1 MSTSST
7 WRRTARADVTADAAS
22 PSESARLPRSISRT
36 RLEFASKNHET
47 NSSSETFVAVAWR
60 FPRGGAR
67 RSRWRRATPPFPPGT
82 TRRSG
87 SYPVPRVR
95 SSPPRISRS
104 PRTTPPRTH
113 TFALAENRPD
123 DALGVTS
130 PCHRPHPPPPRV
142 DARAGA
148 SPPPPRARARPSKW
162 MTTRHPPKWTTTR
175 HPPSRRPRSPRG
187 FASSRPTR
195 RTTPTFRKEARVC
208 PTRAARWRARFDP
221 SSVEGTPRP
230 NRPRRRRD
238 HTQRPPSAPRERR
251 ASTTRRGRRLGT
263 RRRRRARV
271 VVRDERRTHARPS
284 RRPRRHPARGG
295 ASAFAPKHTAS
306 VSASAD
312 AAVSAA
318 RTPPPSAELLLRVA
332 ALERARD
339 GLGRARGR
347 VPRRRGGCR
356 RARGRAGRSAPR
368 DARRTRA
375 RRVFSRR
382 ERRDDDDDVRRDVR
396 LRASLVVHAERADA
410 LEAEQREIRVTLAS
424 VVSAAEALRER
435 ADARDD
441 EDKAERAASGAE
453 KPRRTRAATRSTDDS
468 TPTANVAS
476 RNRTRSPR
484 RSTPPSR
491 RSRRRRRR
499 RRPRSFDASRRNSPP
514 RRRVRRANDEENDA
528 RDCRA
533 TEVDSVVGSLDAVV
547 KSLERRAEEIK
558 TDIKTTEQRVSEDR
572 AVIKAAESARV
583 DARNASRRR
592 RTRLKPRRRFA
603 PRSPC

>member
-47 NSSSETFVAVAWR
+47 NSSSETFVAVAWHS
-60 FPRGGAR
+60 PRGGAR

-284 RRPRRHPARGG
+284 RRPRRHP
-295 ASAFAPKHTAS
+295 P
-306 VSASAD
+306 
-312 AAVSAA
+312 
-318 RTPPPSAELLLRVA
+318 
-332 ALERARD
+332 
-339 GLGRARGR
+339 
-347 VPRRRGGCR
+347 
-356 RARGRAGRSAPR
+356 
-368 DARRTRA
+368 
-375 RRVFSRR
+375 
-382 ERRDDDDDVRRDVR
+382 
-396 LRASLVVHAERADA
+396 
-410 LEAEQREIRVTLAS
+410 
-424 VVSAAEALRER
+424 
-435 ADARDD
+435 
-441 EDKAERAASGAE
+441 RAAGH
-453 KPRRTRAATRSTDDS
+453 P
-468 TPTANVAS
+468 
-476 RNRTRSPR
+476 RSPR
-484 RSTPPSR
+484 STRR
-491 RSRRRRRR
+491 RSRRRPMRPFPPRTPLPREPFPPRRIETPPNCSSASRLWNAAR
-499 RRPRSFDASRRNSPP
+499 RTRTRAWTSTAPPRWLPSRARTRWTLGSARRATNSRASRLFLVANAATTTTTFAATFVFARRSSSTRNAPTRSRRNS
-514 RRRVRRANDEENDA
+514 A
-528 RDCRA
+528 
-533 TEVDSVVGSLDAVV
+533 
-547 KSLERRAEEIK
+547 
-558 TDIKTTEQRVSEDR
+558 
-572 AVIKAAESARV
+572 
-583 DARNASRRR
+583 
-592 RTRLKPRRRFA
+592 RFA
-603 PRSPC
+603 